1 MMRQALVVGIND
13 YPGAPL
19 TGCVAD
25 AIRIS
30 GLLADNDDGS
40 PNFHMRTLTK
50 LTEIGTKGLL
60 RKNIE
65 ELFVDSKA
73 DVALF
78 YFSGHGLL
86 NSTGGYFVT
95 PDAKEYD
102 EGLSME
108 TVIGLAN
115 NSPARER
122 VVIIDCCHS
131 GVFGSLSAVMAGAII
146 LSEGVSV
153 LTASRRNEAA
163 IERGG
168 QGIFTGLICDGLEGG
183 ASDVLGNVTA
193 SSLYSYVD
201 EALGAWNQRP
211 LFKSHVSRFTRL
223 RLCKPVVPLEILRLM
238 PTYFAN
244 SDSAFPLDPTYE
256 PDASPTHPV
265 HEEIFGHLQKYRN
278 ARLLEPV
285 GTDHMYYAALQ
296 SLSCRLT
303 PLGRHY
309 WRLAKEKKI

>member
-1 MMRQALVVGIND
+1 MRQALVVGIND
-13 YPGAPL
+13 YPTAPL
-19 TGCVAD
+19 TGCVPD
-25 AIRIS
+25 ANRIS
-30 GLLADNDDGS
+30 RLLGDNDDGS
-40 PNFHMRTLTK
+40 PNFSVRTLTK
-50 LTEIGTKGLL
+50 LGEIGTKALL

-65 ELFVDSKA
+65 ALFVNSKV

-78 YFSGHGLL
+78 YFSGHGFLD
-86 NSTGGYFVT
+86 STGGYFVT
-95 PDAKEYD
+95 PDATQYD

-122 VVIIDCCHS
+122 VIIIDCCNS
-131 GVFGSLSAVMAGAII
+131 GHFGSVTALATGASV
-146 LSEGVSV
+146 LPEGVSV
-153 LTASRRNEAA
+153 LTASRKNEAA
-163 IERGG
+163 VESDG
-168 QGIFTGLICDGLEGG
+168 QGVFTRLICDGLEGG
-183 ASDVLGNVTA
+183 ASDVIGNVTA

-201 EALGAWNQRP
+201 EALGAWEQRP

-223 RLCKPVVPLEILRLM
+223 RLCKPVVPLEILRRL
-238 PTYFAN
+238 PTYFACPEVE
-244 SDSAFPLDPTYE
+244 FPLDPTYE
-256 PDASPTHPV
+256 PDASPTHPE
-265 HEEIFGHLQKYRN
+265 HEEVFGHLQKYRN

-285 GTDHMYYAALQ
+285 GADHMYYAALQ